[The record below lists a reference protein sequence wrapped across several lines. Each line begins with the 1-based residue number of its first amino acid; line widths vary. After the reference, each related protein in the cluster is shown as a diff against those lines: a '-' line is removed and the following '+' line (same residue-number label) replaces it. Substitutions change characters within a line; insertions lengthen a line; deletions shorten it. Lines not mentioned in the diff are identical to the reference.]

1 MAPDSW
7 PPVAPN
13 APPSPAGRLFMTRM
27 APRKFKRKR
36 ARVSLTLRLICG
48 YLLRSLLP
56 FLTCIY
62 ETLLD
67 VEIYNLYRICVQ
79 LCHGRVSIF
88 LVYTAVS
95 TFSRYGRAT
104 C

>member
-1 MAPDSW
+1 
-7 PPVAPN
+7 
-13 APPSPAGRLFMTRM
+13 MTRM

-48 YLLRSLLP
+48 YLVRSLLP

-67 VEIYNLYRICVQ
+67 VEMYNLYRICVQ

-88 LVYTAVS
+88 LCTRPYQL
-95 TFSRYGRAT
+95 FCRYGRASFFPCT
-104 C
+104 AVPRFFPVRPCNLFSY